1 MAMFSYYKARCSR
14 KNLSIDEFIS
24 HIRITPYQHLQN
36 TFNIVSKVNKNPL
49 TKSHQLVQKMF
60 EIQFNTQH
68 RM

>member
-1 MAMFSYYKARCSR
+1 MQGWNSQINHELLMECF
-14 KNLSIDEFIS
+14 LIS

-68 RM
+68 HM